1 MLVDEFLRVYDVS
14 ETVAR
19 IVAADAAIAWRAL
32 MDVDLI
38 EVGRRRPLVAAL
50 STLRIVPGVVARLL
64 HGDVSPPPPR
74 QLRLRDLTALPPDQG
89 GWILLG
95 DRDRDEI
102 ALGLVGKFWLPA
114 IEYAKVSPETFD
126 SFNEPGYAKTIC
138 SLSVEPLGERRTL
151 LSAVIRT
158 ATTDD
163 HARQWF
169 RRYWTFGAG
178 SGAHVLLNGLF
189 DVIREMAENRQ
200 RRALWDEEACA
211 GSHSGPGLR

>member
-1 MLVDEFLRVYDVS
+1 MPCQKSPACRPSEFLQSRTHLFVPWRKIPLAFRNIPQWRGSRHRILCRLDVCATAGVMRRLDSSDGASADEYAGRVSCARSPTRASVPRRTWAEEGRPSMEAEMLVDEFLRVYDVS
-14 ETVAR
+14 ETVAT

-64 HGDVSPPPPR
+64 HGDVSPPPR

-102 ALGLVGKFWLPA
+102 A
-114 IEYAKVSPETFD
+114 
-126 SFNEPGYAKTIC
+126 
-138 SLSVEPLGERRTL
+138 
-151 LSAVIRT
+151 
-158 ATTDD
+158 
-163 HARQWF
+163 
-169 RRYWTFGAG
+169 
-178 SGAHVLLNGLF
+178 
-189 DVIREMAENRQ
+189 
-200 RRALWDEEACA
+200 
-211 GSHSGPGLR
+211 